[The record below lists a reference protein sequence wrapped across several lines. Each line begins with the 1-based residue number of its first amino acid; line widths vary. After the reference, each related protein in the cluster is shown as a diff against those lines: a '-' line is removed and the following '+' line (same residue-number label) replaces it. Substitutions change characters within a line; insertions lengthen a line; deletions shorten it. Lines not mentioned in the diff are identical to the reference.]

1 MNVFAAKE
9 LEAADLLAL
18 ARLDD
23 DGAPPAVTPP
33 PARDGRGRHAI
44 PFAGTVARVREALRA
59 QGFGVLTEIDVQAT
73 LRDKLG
79 VNMEPYL
86 VLGACNPSLA
96 HQALSTGRR
105 IGLLLP
111 LHRGD
116 PDRGQPD
123 RDRGARPAAD
133 GRGRRGAVAPA
144 VAGQAATRLRAASD
158 TLREAD
164 LAVPPAAGSPSLA
177 CRKGTKDLVRHD
189 HRTC

>member
-1 MNVFAAKE
+1 MAGRHRN
-9 LEAADLLAL
+9 
-18 ARLDD
+18 

-44 PFAGTVARVREALRA
+44 PFAGAVARVREALRA

-96 HQALSTGRR
+96 HQALNTGRR

-116 PDRGQPD
+116 PDRANRTVIEAPGPQPM
-123 RDRGARPAAD
+123 
-133 GRGRRGAVAPA
+133 VA
-144 VAGQAATRLRAASD
+144 VAGESSLQPSLTRQRPGSGRHWTLCEKRTELFRRARARRHRHAARGPKSLSGMTIVPASD
-158 TLREAD
+158 T
-164 LAVPPAAGSPSLA
+164 P
-177 CRKGTKDLVRHD
+177 
-189 HRTC
+189 